1 MLQDQNPD
9 KMKLAHFA
17 RHIGMSEK
25 QLRTLWL
32 QGKLNAVQVNGKGS
46 TILVDV
52 KNPFDVDVKP
62 RRDEIDFQLPDD
74 VDFQIDNP
82 GPESN
87 LELVIHVNK
96 IMLKAELDKPQP
108 DKIAVNRYLKQLL
121 DASKLLLQHEIE
133 DNNAAGA
140 N

>member
-46 TILVDV
+46 TIFVDV
-52 KNPFDVDVKP
+52 KNPFDVDVISK
-62 RRDEIDFQLPDD
+62 ESENFELPDD
-74 VDFQIDNP
+74 VDFQVDNP

-87 LELVIHVNK
+87 LELVIHINK
-96 IMLKAELDKPQP
+96 IMLKAELGKQKP
-108 DKIAVNRYLKQLL
+108 DKIAVNRHLKQLL

-133 DNNAAGA
+133 DNKAAGEI
-140 N
+140 